1 MIEDHNKL
9 YNSGKA
15 QFDMEINKF
24 ADLTD
29 EEFISKYTG
38 IKIS

>member
-1 MIEDHNKL
+1 
-9 YNSGKA
+9 
-15 QFDMEINKF
+15 MEINKF